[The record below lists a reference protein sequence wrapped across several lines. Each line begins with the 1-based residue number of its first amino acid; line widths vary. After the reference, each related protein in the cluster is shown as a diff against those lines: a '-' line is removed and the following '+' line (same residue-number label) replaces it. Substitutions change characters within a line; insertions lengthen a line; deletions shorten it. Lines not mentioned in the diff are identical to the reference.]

1 MGNELTKVKL
11 TMYMPFNKQTKNG
24 NIFTEEAIKDA
35 VYNLHKHLP
44 IIYSD
49 DGANGRVIGTTTGK
63 SHIVTYD
70 ADNQSY
76 KITVDGVLFNCN
88 PIIRVNEYE
97 DDKITDFRIAS
108 IGLTT

>member
-1 MGNELTKVKL
+1 MENELTKVKL
-11 TMYMPFNKQTKNG
+11 TMHMPFNKKTKNG
-24 NIFTEEAIKDA
+24 SIFTEEAIKDA

-49 DGANGRVIGTTTGK
+49 DWANGRVIGTTTGK

-97 DDKITDFRIAS
+97 DDKISDFRIAS